1 MAANP
6 QARVG
11 HIQLFAAAQ
20 VGQVRWRL
28 LSGNNRE
35 IGRGAQV
42 FADAETCRIA
52 VKELQSRESA
62 RCPMLHRLQWLLQL
76 GAYFPIRDGR
86 GLHTSTRE
94 NVYRRDNEH
103 RYRPYNDKTERNA
116 AATRS
121 STGHGASPIR
131 RASPMPGNP
140 GNPRTAIPRA

>member
-6 QARVG
+6 QARGG

-52 VKELQSRESA
+52 VKELQSRFDEIETAVRRAGGHSWVWQMSLA
-62 RCPMLHRLQWLLQL
+62 GKTVAAAAHDYDRLIRCE
-76 GAYFPIRDGR
+76 R
-86 GLHTSTRE
+86 GLAQFVAQIAVAEVGPVLMLSQARRWRTS
-94 NVYRRDNEH
+94 V
-103 RYRPYNDKTERNA
+103 
-116 AATRS
+116 
-121 STGHGASPIR
+121 G
-131 RASPMPGNP
+131 
-140 GNPRTAIPRA
+140 